1 MSNIRPQSAHLNEPD
16 SVGKPSPEYSYT
28 PCTCGAFGEQLE
40 FDFGPEFS
48 SPANELCSDTNSATK
63 QPLIPCEQNGFIG
76 IKEDT
81 E

>member
-1 MSNIRPQSAHLNEPD
+1 MSPIKPKLTHLNKSD
-16 SVGKPSPEYSYT
+16 SEDNPSSEYFYT
-28 PCTCGAFGEQLE
+28 PCTSGAFGEQLE

-48 SPANELCSDTNSATK
+48 NPASELCSETNSTLE
-63 QPLIPCEQNGFIG
+63 QPSSPCERGGFIG

>member
-1 MSNIRPQSAHLNEPD
+1 M
-16 SVGKPSPEYSYT
+16 KPKNTKVQQYPKKAIEEMSYT

-48 SPANELCSDTNSATK
+48 NPASELCSDTNSITE
-63 QPLIPCEQNGFIG
+63 QPSTHCEQDGFIG

-81 E
+81 V